1 MVHQA
6 LLQSS
11 LIKGWAA
18 RMQSR
23 EDVTIKAAEKK

>member
-1 MVHQA
+1 MMHQA

-18 RMQSR
+18 RMQTR
-23 EDVTIKAAEKK
+23 EDITTKAAEKK